1 MRSWFTARRGR
12 LFSDQSGQA
21 MTEYILA
28 TIFVAIALG
37 LAFQAL
43 RAALLDY
50 YGLLTIIISL
60 PIP

>member
-1 MRSWFTARRGR
+1 MRSWFAARRGR
-12 LFSDQSGQA
+12 LLFDQSGQA

-28 TIFVAIALG
+28 SIFVAIALG
-37 LAFQAL
+37 ITFLAL
-43 RAALLDY
+43 RSALQDY

>member
-1 MRSWFTARRGR
+1 MRSWLTARKGR
-12 LFSDQSGQA
+12 LFFDQSGQA
-21 MTEYILA
+21 MTEYLLA

-43 RAALLDY
+43 RAALQDY
-50 YGLLTIIISL
+50 YGLLTLIISL

>member
-1 MRSWFTARRGR
+1 MRSWFAARRSR

-28 TIFVAIALG
+28 SIFVAIALG
-37 LAFQAL
+37 ITFLAL
-43 RAALLDY
+43 RSALQDY